1 MRCLFVVSAVNPGD
15 DRTAKPS
22 RARRSNTRSAAF
34 LGLLMLAGVT
44 AHAAPRLT
52 DLQYIGSHNSYHAGF
67 APSEAT
73 LLQRL
78 SPELFAAL
86 DYRHPP
92 LRQQLDDG
100 VRQLELDV
108 FADANGGRYAHPASV
123 AQIAKAGLPPAP
135 PSAPAGVMDKPG
147 FKVMH
152 VQDVDQRSTCQPL
165 IACLQ
170 EVRAWSKQHPGHVPI
185 FILLETKQAPVQL
198 AFPTVQPEP
207 FDPAAMDALDAELR
221 SVFRPGEYLSPDQV
235 RGNAATLNAAV
246 LAHGWPSLSQ
256 ARGKVVFLLDQ
267 RAAGASY
274 LRGHPSLRGRVCF
287 TNAVPGQDDAAFT
300 ELNDGP
306 AETITQLVKAGYLVR
321 TRTDADLKEALQHD
335 TTRRDRMLASGAQL
349 LSTDFPAHEPAG
361 NGYVVRFEGDA
372 VARCNPQLA
381 QAHCKGDD
389 LRH

>member
-135 PSAPAGVMDKPG
+135 PSAPAKVMSKPG

-185 FILLETKQAPVQL
+185 FILLETKQATVQL

-207 FDPAAMDALDAELR
+207 FDPATMDALDAELR

-246 LAHGWPSLSQ
+246 LAHGWPPLSE

-361 NGYVVRFEGDA
+361 NGYVVRFDDDA